1 MQTQESLSTFCYC
14 FAKYCDFLSYHK
26 QNTNSPDEFQIF
38 FCLIGAVSFYA
49 VTKIQPY
56 ISVCAFTVLVGVFTV
71 KIGIVC
77 AVNSGTDNFFGVL
90 DAFPDFG
97 GDYGYRFIVKF
108 ILILCIQ
115 RHCLSERSVFVH
127 ALYGITLSHGADV
140 FVNLVFD
147 IVLFKDEKRHSGG
160 NIVFLQCLVD
170 TENIC
175 LLQIGKMPLHS
186 VLQHGLHND
195 CVYPWLVIM
204 KKTVEIL
211 FVLFR
216 AV

>member
-1 MQTQESLSTFCYC
+1 MVIVSSSNLY
-14 FAKYCDFLSYHK
+14 SY
-26 QNTNSPDEFQIF
+26 F
-38 FCLIGAVSFYA
+38 
-49 VTKIQPY
+49 
-56 ISVCAFTVLVGVFTV
+56 
-71 KIGIVC
+71 
-77 AVNSGTDNFFGVL
+77 
-90 DAFPDFG
+90 
-97 GDYGYRFIVKF
+97 
-108 ILILCIQ
+108 Q

-140 FVNLVFD
+140 FFNLVFD
-147 IVLFKDEKRHSGG
+147 IVLFKDKKRHSGG

-204 KKTVEIL
+204 KKTVDIL